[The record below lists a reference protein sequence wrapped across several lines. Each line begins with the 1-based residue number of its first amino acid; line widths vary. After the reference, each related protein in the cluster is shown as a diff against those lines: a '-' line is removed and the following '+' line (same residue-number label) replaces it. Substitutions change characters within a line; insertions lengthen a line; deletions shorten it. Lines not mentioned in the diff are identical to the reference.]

1 MAIRS
6 RNKISAQFNMS
17 SMTDIVFLLLIFF
30 MVTSTQIAPN
40 GLQVTLPKSSSQISQ
55 RPTVSV
61 SINESLQFA
70 VNMNIVPFENL
81 ELYLQQELA
90 GQSEPSI
97 VLRVDTSVPTG
108 ETVKIME
115 IANRNRW
122 KFTLATQP

>member
-1 MAIRS
+1 MAIQS
-6 RNKISAQFNMS
+6 RNKISTEFQLA

-40 GLQVTLPKSSSQISQ
+40 GLQVTLPQSTSQLKQIPQ
-55 RPTVSV
+55 VSV
-61 SINESLQFA
+61 SINAQLQFA
-70 VNMNIVPFENL
+70 VNKNIVPFEQL
-81 ELYLQQELA
+81 EVLLKQELA
-90 GQSEPSI
+90 KQAEPSI
-97 VLRVDTSVPTG
+97 VLRVDKDVPTG

>member
-1 MAIRS
+1 MAIGT

-40 GLQVTLPKSSSQISQ
+40 GLQVTLPQSASQISQ
-55 RPTVSV
+55 RPSVSV
-61 SINESLQFA
+61 SINEQLQFA
-70 VNMNIVPFENL
+70 LNMEIIPFELL
-81 ELYLQQELA
+81 EARLQQEMA
-90 GQSEPSI
+90 KHAEPSI
-97 VLRVDTSVPTG
+97 VLRVDKQVPTG
-108 ETVKIME
+108 ETVKIMD

>member
-1 MAIRS
+1 MAIKS
-6 RNKISAQFNMS
+6 RNKISTEFQLS

-40 GLQVTLPKSSSQISQ
+40 GLQVTLPKSTSQLKQIPQ
-55 RPTVSV
+55 VSV
-61 SINESLQFA
+61 SINAQLQFA
-70 VNMNIVPFENL
+70 VNKNIVPFEQL
-81 ELYLQQELA
+81 EILLKQELA
-90 GQSEPSI
+90 KQAEPSI
-97 VLRVDTSVPTG
+97 VLRVDKDVPTG